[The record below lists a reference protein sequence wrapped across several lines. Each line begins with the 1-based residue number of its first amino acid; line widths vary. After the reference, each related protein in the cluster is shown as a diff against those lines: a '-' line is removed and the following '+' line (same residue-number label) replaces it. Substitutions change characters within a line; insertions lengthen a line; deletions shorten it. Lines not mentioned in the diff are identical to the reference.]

1 MQNKLNTETKS
12 TCIYGQ
18 DILKKE
24 LEFVEDIA
32 KKITISTLEFY
43 YNVFYQTCQPWQ
55 SILSTTFVVCLLLAA
70 NCMLS
75 ACIRVYVPT
84 RNVRYLLFT
93 DIRYSDIDR
102 TLNFW
107 FWHRLILIKW
117 GSDGLVV
124 KEVICFF
131 TCTPNM
137 LIQQHTTHFTTTR
150 LLCVFLLQSCF
161 S

>member
-55 SILSTTFVVCLLLAA
+55 SILSTTFVVCLFLAA

-75 ACIRVYVPT
+75 ACISAYVPT
-84 RNVRYLLFT
+84 RNVRYLLFA
-93 DIRYSDIDR
+93 DIRYSDIDQ
-102 TLNFW
+102 TLNF
-107 FWHRLILIKW
+107 
-117 GSDGLVV
+117 
-124 KEVICFF
+124 
-131 TCTPNM
+131 
-137 LIQQHTTHFTTTR
+137 
-150 LLCVFLLQSCF
+150 
-161 S
+161 